1 MRYKIYNI
9 IGEVKSGTTLV
20 GTLLDSHSD
29 ITTIPIELKL
39 ISHFINK
46 KDLNDKNLL
55 KYYLNRTRLKHLEF
69 NKKNI
74 MKREFRVI
82 NGIYK
87 INEFNFEKFQKLVLG
102 EKIVK
107 YSKKRIINIIIHIH
121 KHFELSQN
129 KILKKNIIIQDGNH
143 ILHNFDFIQ
152 KKFPEIKNILVFRNP
167 LDIYTSL
174 KKITEITKDFYFT
187 INSFGSEKGNIV
199 KVTNLINKDRKD
211 IFYIKYED
219 LVESPKK
226 MMFNLSRFLN
236 IKFSKSLLKPTFIN
250 SDWYGNSSSER
261 KIYGIKNTRI
271 NLYKKKLKN
280 SEIRYLSYKF
290 KEILERK
297 YNFQKIKNYNLLTIL
312 LVYLNNF
319 YLFSKN
325 CDKDYKY
332 PIRLVKFL
340 YKLVFNYKDK

>member
-1 MRYKIYNI
+1 MRFEIYNI

-29 ITTIPIELKL
+29 ISTIPIELKL
-39 ISHFINK
+39 ISHFTK
-46 KDLNDKNLL
+46 KKNLNDKNLL
-55 KYYLNRTRLKHLEF
+55 KYYLNRTRLKHLEV
-69 NKKNI
+69 NEKIRN
-74 MKREFRVI
+74 KREFKVI
-82 NGIYK
+82 NGIFEMK
-87 INEFNFEKFQKLVLG
+87 EFNFEKFQELVLN

-129 KILKKNIIIQDGNH
+129 KKLKKNIIIQDGNH
-143 ILHNFDFIQ
+143 ILQNFNSIQ

-174 KKITEITKDFYFT
+174 KKISRITKNFYFT
-187 INSFGSEKGNIV
+187 INSFGNKKANIL
-199 KVTNLINKDRKD
+199 KVTELIMKDRKD

-226 MMFNLSRFLN
+226 IMFNLSKFLS
-236 IKFSKSLLKPTFIN
+236 IKFSRSLLKPTFMN
-250 SDWYGNSSSER
+250 SDWYGNSSSEK

-271 NLYKKKLKN
+271 DLYKNKLN
-280 SEIRYLSYKF
+280 INEIRYLSYKF
-290 KEILERK
+290 KKLLETK
-297 YNFQKIKNYNLLTIL
+297 YNFKKIKKYNLIDVLFI
-312 LVYLNNF
+312 YLDNF
-319 YLFSKN
+319 SLFSKN
-325 CDKDYKY
+325 CNKDYKY

-340 YKLVFNYKDK
+340 YKLFRL